1 MLQFSLLIYLTHHLN
16 LVGLFDVV
24 QPELCSTLDTC
35 LFSADDRMSKLQGK
49 WSMPKPVYN
58 SKRRPFIC
66 PTFCPF
72 WQTTYEFCSLFLR
85 TLNLVFH
92 QGIRAVVISNM
103 FVLPTSPDFSL
114 FFSLFF
120 LLALFHGKNDILA
133 RYFQT
138 FYKYQ

>member
-85 TLNLVFH
+85 ALNLVFH

-103 FVLPTSPDFSL
+103 FVLP
-114 FFSLFF
+114 
-120 LLALFHGKNDILA
+120 
-133 RYFQT
+133 
-138 FYKYQ
+138 